1 MSSYRRYITEN
12 SSKEAR
18 ITLVIPVATRYL
30 PASRRRMQSEYDEKS
45 RILDAIVAPKH
56 RNTAPIK
63 RATLLRVAPPRLSY
77 LFLHLI
83 FLHLVF
89 VSLLVHRVFLRFM
102 VASFGRVSSGHVL
115 AVFRL
120 AIPGVAFFVVLHG
133 GGLYRAYFVWVLTGI
148 PFKVGFDCD
157 ESWSCFRRS
166 LVSYTIEHKNY
177 PKKEAFWIPEGQSLV
192 GGDSALV
199 ECSPFRFN
207 SVHHSMEEGLKEQEC

>member
-30 PASRRRMQSEYDEKS
+30 PASGRRKQSEYDEKS

-89 VSLLVHRVFLRFM
+89 VSLLAHRVFLRFM
-102 VASFGRVSSGHVL
+102 VASFGRVSFGHVL

-120 AIPGVAFFVVLHG
+120 AIPRGRLLCGAARGRVVQ
-133 GGLYRAYFVWVLTGI
+133 GLLRLGADW
-148 PFKVGFDCD
+148 
-157 ESWSCFRRS
+157 
-166 LVSYTIEHKNY
+166 
-177 PKKEAFWIPEGQSLV
+177 
-192 GGDSALV
+192 
-199 ECSPFRFN
+199 N
-207 SVHHSMEEGLKEQEC
+207 SVQSWVRLR